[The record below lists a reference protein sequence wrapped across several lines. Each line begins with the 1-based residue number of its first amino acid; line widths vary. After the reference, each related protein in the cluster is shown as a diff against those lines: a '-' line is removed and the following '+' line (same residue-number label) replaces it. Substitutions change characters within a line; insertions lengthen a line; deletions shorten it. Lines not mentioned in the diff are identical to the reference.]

1 VKINPIFYL
10 TKRLRYVIIYI
21 VNYLLNLYSTL
32 VAKRFETLYNSKS
45 SKANGKALDVLDH
58 YRTVRRM
65 LPLMADGNHMGNHA
79 GSNHKSYM
87 ATQGQEPTASYKPAS
102 QDVNVF

>member
-1 VKINPIFYL
+1 
-10 TKRLRYVIIYI
+10 
-21 VNYLLNLYSTL
+21 
-32 VAKRFETLYNSKS
+32 
-45 SKANGKALDVLDH
+45 
-58 YRTVRRM
+58 M